1 MDMKFQKKIILV
13 YMIFSIIVT
22 GIFGAVYYVMS
33 VRQSRAREYNSIRAI
48 SDVKMEKMEDTLE
61 GMSSVIT
68 YFLSDVDILDAL
80 QELAQMEAKSY
91 EELYYDKAASVIRI
105 KLSTYYLIDEY
116 YRVIVFNKKGNV
128 VSNTNYAGTTLDEN
142 ADYNSF
148 PWKTQ
153 VNGRGGNNVILGLHK
168 DDWGRKKEVQV
179 LSIVKEI
186 QGMDMGYVEVQQ
198 NQEALDKMIENE
210 AEGIKYIFM
219 TREGNLIY
227 TNDKSLD
234 ADYYY
239 KQMKKFDSDIGEIR
253 NEQGANMLCLK
264 KESEV
269 QDMILLTITDT
280 DINVRAM
287 KEALPVS
294 LVILIGAFTISIGY
308 VYLTSRQLT
317 RPIKK
322 LQQFMETT
330 RLDNIQT
337 EIPEKISNDEIESL
351 YVSYRE
357 VLKRL
362 EQSMLNEKRMSL
374 LQLQAQFDLLQ
385 AQVNPHFIYNVLN
398 VISNRGMLS
407 DDEVIC
413 DICGEL
419 AGMLRYATNTKEKY
433 AKVRDEIAYMEQY
446 LQLLKC
452 RYDYKMFYSI
462 RVEQEVYDEILP
474 KIILQQ
480 IVENSIVHGYGELA
494 EKIEV
499 SVTGFE
505 NEAGWYL
512 QISDNGCGIT
522 EEKLHEL
529 EETIIAVRKKL
540 TKDRSNVELEIG
552 GMGLANT
559 FARLYLLYSEE
570 LVFDISSQNRGTVV
584 TIGVRKGK

>member
-239 KQMKKFDSDIGEIR
+239 KQMKKLDSDIGEIR

-570 LVFDISSQNRGTVV
+570 LVFDIFSQNRGTVV